1 MANQTQ
7 NRSAVHDTFV
17 LERVYPH
24 PVEKV
29 FAALSDPKKKR
40 LWFGGEEEGF
50 EIKKFEMDFRVG
62 QLETWEFN
70 FKGGEPITTE
80 VRYQDIVENS
90 RVVVVYTMDFSG
102 KRVSS
107 SQVTTELIPTKE
119 GTKLIHTEQGVFFD
133 GCDHAPGRK
142 EGTQA
147 MLETL
152 AKVLDKN

>member
-1 MANQTQ
+1 MTNQTQ
-7 NRSAVHDTFV
+7 TRTATHDMFV

-24 PVEKV
+24 KPEKV
-29 FAALSDPKKKR
+29 FAAFSDPNKKR
-40 LWFGGEEEGF
+40 RWFGAEEEGF
-50 EIKKFEMDFRVG
+50 EIKKFEMNFRVG
-62 QLETWEFN
+62 QVETWEFN
-70 FKGGEPITTE
+70 FKGGEPIVTE

-90 RVVVVYTMDFSG
+90 RIVVVYTMDFGG

-133 GCDHAPGRK
+133 GCDQAPGRK

-152 AKVLDKN
+152 AKELDKN

>member
-7 NRSAVHDTFV
+7 NRSVVHDVFV

-24 PVEKV
+24 PPEKV
-29 FAALSDPKKKR
+29 FAAFADSKKKR
-40 LWFGGEEEGF
+40 HWFGGEDEGF
-50 EIKKFEMDFRVG
+50 EIQKFEMDFRVG

-70 FKGGEPITTE
+70 FKGGEPISTE

-90 RVVVVYTMDFSG
+90 RIVVVYTMDFSG

-133 GCDHAPGRK
+133 GVDQAAGRK
-142 EGTQA
+142 EGTQG
-147 MLETL
+147 MLEIL
-152 AKVLDKN
+152 AKVLDKD